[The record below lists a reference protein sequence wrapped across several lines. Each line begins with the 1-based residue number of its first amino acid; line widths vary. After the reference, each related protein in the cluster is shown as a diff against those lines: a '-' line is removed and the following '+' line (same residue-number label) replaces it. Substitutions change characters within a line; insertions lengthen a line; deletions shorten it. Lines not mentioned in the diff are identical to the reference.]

1 MARPRLSLSQAR
13 LTGAY
18 SKNPQR
24 YRPRIEP
31 TGMDPIGEPPEWLA
45 PDVAEQFR
53 ELTERLPWL
62 NASHVGITVIAAYL
76 QARMAQGALGIPGMQ
91 LLRVVLNSMGATPAS
106 AHKVAV
112 PDVPVDD
119 PAEEFFR

>member
-45 PDVAEQFR
+45 PGVAEQFR
-53 ELTERLPWL
+53 ELTQRLPWL
-62 NASHVGITVIAAYL
+62 NASHVGITVIAAHL

-91 LLRVVLNSMGATPAS
+91 LLRVVLNSMGATPVS
-106 AHKVAV
+106 AHKVSV
-112 PDVPVDD
+112 PEAPADD